1 MRYGQ
6 NMLQGDTFVLFLQV
20 LYIYMYIHI
29 YIYVHIYIYTY
40 LHIIYICIFIY
51 ILYSKYIEI
60 QLYSICILYTSV
72 APTYY
77 RKMLALG
84 GLVNRLPVAR
94 NTATFWPLES
104 SGNVHENMWEI
115 PS

>member
-1 MRYGQ
+1 
-6 NMLQGDTFVLFLQV
+6 
-20 LYIYMYIHI
+20 MYIH
-29 YIYVHIYIYTY
+29 
-40 LHIIYICIFIY
+40 IY

>member
-29 YIYVHIYIYTY
+29 YICTYIYTHIYILY
-40 LHIIYICIFIY
+40 IYVYSYIY